1 MDSDPLTPLG
11 ALTREPSFMQSLVT
25 IVSSALLI
33 CIGYGVFKIKVEVLL
48 LIACG
53 LVGGV
58 SHFLGFSWK
67 QMQVGIVAS
76 IGKGMPAMLIVIVV
90 GALSGSWLISGTIP
104 MLTYFG
110 LGLISQK
117 LFLVTA
123 CACASLVSVLLGSG
137 YATIATVGVAFMGIA
152 HGLNIPL
159 GQAAGA
165 LVSGAYLGDKIS
177 PFAGNANFA
186 VSIAGVNIYDHIRH
200 CLWTTVPAVLVG
212 LGVYYFMGASGTSGG
227 ALNETEVLRKALA
240 SHFVFSPFLLLPV
253 VVSVWLAAGNRP
265 VLPGMFLSIS
275 VSVVLAIVIQHQSP
289 SAVLNALVEG
299 PDIHTGNKLL
309 DKLLEQGG
317 MSRMMHVTLI
327 AILAFAFNGILQT
340 SGLLTPLVSKL
351 FQFTT
356 TPLKAVGATA
366 LTCFVVE
373 LMTGAAY
380 VTILLPAELYKPV
393 YRKLGLAGK
402 NLTRAIG
409 DCGIVV
415 VPLIPWSI
423 AGAFMSGTLGVSVID
438 YAPWAVFCYVG
449 LIFTFIA
456 AASGYTMAKVKN
468 EDETQPGS

>member
-1 MDSDPLTPLG
+1 
-11 ALTREPSFMQSLVT
+11 
-25 IVSSALLI
+25 
-33 CIGYGVFKIKVEVLL
+33 
-48 LIACG
+48 
-53 LVGGV
+53 
-58 SHFLGFSWK
+58 
-67 QMQVGIVAS
+67 
-76 IGKGMPAMLIVIVV
+76 
-90 GALSGSWLISGTIP
+90 
-104 MLTYFG
+104 
-110 LGLISQK
+110 
-117 LFLVTA
+117 
-123 CACASLVSVLLGSG
+123 
-137 YATIATVGVAFMGIA
+137 
-152 HGLNIPL
+152 
-159 GQAAGA
+159 
-165 LVSGAYLGDKIS
+165 
-177 PFAGNANFA
+177 
-186 VSIAGVNIYDHIRH
+186 
-200 CLWTTVPAVLVG
+200 
-212 LGVYYFMGASGTSGG
+212 
-227 ALNETEVLRKALA
+227 
-240 SHFVFSPFLLLPV
+240 
-253 VVSVWLAAGNRP
+253 
-265 VLPGMFLSIS
+265 
-275 VSVVLAIVIQHQSP
+275 
-289 SAVLNALVEG
+289 
-299 PDIHTGNKLL
+299 
-309 DKLLEQGG
+309 
-317 MSRMMHVTLI
+317 MMHVTLI

>member
-1 MDSDPLTPLG
+1 
-11 ALTREPSFMQSLVT
+11 
-25 IVSSALLI
+25 
-33 CIGYGVFKIKVEVLL
+33 
-48 LIACG
+48 
-53 LVGGV
+53 
-58 SHFLGFSWK
+58 
-67 QMQVGIVAS
+67 
-76 IGKGMPAMLIVIVV
+76 
-90 GALSGSWLISGTIP
+90 

-317 MSRMMHVTLI
+317 MTRMMHVTLI

-393 YRKLGLAGK
+393 YHKLGLAGK